1 MNLLASEDMRECDG
15 VLGLNLR
22 KDAPVVVTEHVDE
35 EELCDS
41 DSLTDGLRHPML
53 DGFDMEDVVAEL
65 VFGESRWI
73 AAKMIAKEADRSV
86 IGVTSARSLGVQS

>member
-1 MNLLASEDMRECDG
+1 MNLLASEDMWERDG

-35 EELCDS
+35 EELGNG

-53 DGFDMEDVVAEL
+53 DGLDMEDVVAEL
-65 VFGESRWI
+65 GFGERSWI
-73 AAKMIAKEADRSV
+73 APEMIAKEANSSV
-86 IGVTSARSLGVQS
+86 IGLTSARSFSVEG